1 MVHEVVTYNSI
12 EQINN
17 VSGICALKGKVNL
30 YRYI

>member
-1 MVHEVVTYNSI
+1 MVHEVVTYSI

-17 VSGICALKGKVNL
+17 VSGICVLKGKVNL